1 MKENSTETKRGPY
14 AKFFKRFID
23 FLVSLIVLIILSPIM
38 LIITIISLISIGRP
52 LIFAQ
57 YRPGKDGKVFKLYKF
72 RSMSNKKDKNGNLLP
87 DSDRIT
93 KFGKFLRKTG
103 LDELPQLFNILKGDM
118 SLIGPRPRLVKDMV
132 FYEESVFPAYTV
144 RPGITCLSQISGG
157 RSESSWE
164 DIFEK
169 DLEYSKKITFIG
181 DVKILFK
188 TVFAIFKKEGKG
200 ASAGESK
207 REYYYPDYLLK
218 SGKITKDQYNKGIES
233 ANKIIDSKGQVV
245 YSEKLHKKPKQDK

>member
-1 MKENSTETKRGPY
+1 MKENNLDTKRGPY

-23 FLVSLIVLIILSPIM
+23 FMISLIAIIVLSPIL
-38 LIITIISLISIGRP
+38 LIIAIISLISIGHP
-52 LIFAQ
+52 VIFAQ
-57 YRPGKDGKVFKLYKF
+57 YRPGRNGKVFKLYKF

-87 DSDRIT
+87 DADRIT

-132 FYEESVFPAYTV
+132 FYDEEVFPAYTV

-169 DLEYSKKITFIG
+169 DMEYSKNITFFG
-181 DVKILFK
+181 DLKILFK
-188 TVFAIFKKEGKG
+188 TVFAVFKKEGQG

-218 SGKITKDQYNKGIES
+218 NGKITKDQYNKGIET
-233 ANKIIDSKGQVV
+233 ANEIIDKKGQVV
-245 YSEKLHKKPKQDK
+245 YSEKLHKKSKKDE